1 MLVAFSHLRWDFVW
15 QRPQQVL
22 SRLAHE
28 IPVLYVEEPV
38 GDASKDVLE
47 LRLDGRVTIARAHL
61 RDLPAHTRFGENVND
76 RIADLLEPL
85 LIDDPDLMAWY
96 YTPMA
101 IGALPDSAT
110 PALTVFDAMDD
121 LASFRNAPPQ
131 MRAQEDRMLEVAD
144 IVFTGGP
151 TLYRQRQHRHPR
163 VFCFPSGVDRTHFAS
178 PGQPSAASRALSQMR
193 RPVIGFY
200 GVIDERM
207 DMDLVAQV
215 ADLRPDWN
223 FALVGPL
230 AKIRPDDLPTRSN
243 IRHFGLQSYE
253 ALPAIL
259 SRFDVAMMPFALN
272 DATRAISPTK
282 TLEFLAGG
290 KPVVSTPVADVV
302 ELYITATSIAGT
314 PDQFVGAIDE
324 ILAWTAE
331 DRAAWQ
337 QRADTLLAAH
347 DWNQVVEE
355 MVIAMDM
362 PRVATLSLTA

>member
-22 SRLAHE
+22 SRLAKE
-28 IPVLYVEEPV
+28 IPVLYIEEPV
-38 GDASKDVLE
+38 GAASKDMLE
-47 LRLDGRVTIARAHL
+47 LRLDGRVTIARVHL
-61 RDLPAHTRFGENVND
+61 HDLPARCSFGDGVND
-76 RIADLLEPL
+76 RVAALLEPL
-85 LIDDPDLMAWY
+85 LSDDEDLLAWY

-101 IGALPDSAT
+101 IGAFPDSIP
-110 PALTVFDAMDD
+110 PAMTVFDAMDD
-121 LASFRNAPPQ
+121 LASFCNAPSQ
-131 MRAQEDRMLEVAD
+131 MRAQEERMLEMAD
-144 IVFTGGP
+144 LVFTGGP

-163 VFCFPSGVDRTHFAS
+163 VFCFPSGVDRAHFAS

-207 DMDLVAQV
+207 DMELVAQL

-230 AKIRPDDLPTRSN
+230 AKICPDDLPTRAN

-259 SRFDVAMMPFALN
+259 NRFDVAMMPFALN
-272 DATRAISPTK
+272 EATRAISPTK

-290 KPVVSTPVADVV
+290 KPVVSTPISDVV
-302 ELYITATSIAGT
+302 ELYSSATSIAAT
-314 PDQFVGAIDE
+314 AVQFVAAIDE
-324 ILAWTAE
+324 ILAWPAE

-347 DWNQVVEE
+347 DWDQIVEE
-355 MVIAMDM
+355 MVTAMDM
-362 PRVATLSLTA
+362 PRAATLSLTA

>member
-1 MLVAFSHLRWDFVW
+1 MLIAFSHLRWDFVW
-15 QRPQQVL
+15 QRPQHVL
-22 SRLAHE
+22 SRLAKE

-38 GDASKDVLE
+38 GDSSKDMLE

-61 RDLPAHTRFGENVND
+61 HDLPDGSPYCDAVNS

-85 LIDDPDLMAWY
+85 LGDDDDLVTWY

-101 IGALPDSAT
+101 IGAFPESIS

-121 LASFRNAPPQ
+121 LASFRYAPPQ
-131 MRAQEDRMLEVAD
+131 MRAQEARMLEMAD

-151 TLYRQRQHRHPR
+151 TLYRQHQHRHPR
-163 VFCFPSGVDRTHFAS
+163 VFCFPSGVDRVHFAS
-178 PGQPSAASRALSQMR
+178 PGRASDASRSLSLMR

-207 DMDLVAQV
+207 NMDLVARI
-215 ADLRPDWN
+215 AELRPQWN

-230 AKIRPDDLPTRSN
+230 AKISAEDLPSRSN
-243 IRHFGLQSYE
+243 IRHFGLQAYE

-259 SRFDVAMMPFALN
+259 AKFDVAMMPFALN
-272 DATRAISPTK
+272 EATRAISPTK

-302 ELYITATSIAGT
+302 ELYSAATSIAET
-314 PDQFVGAIDE
+314 AEQFVAAIDD
-324 ILAWTAE
+324 ILAWSPE
-331 DRAAWQ
+331 DRASWQ
-337 QRADTLLAAH
+337 QRADALLAAH
-347 DWNQVVEE
+347 DWKQIVEE
-355 MVIAMDM
+355 MATVMNM
-362 PRVATLSLTA
+362 RRFATLQLTA

>member
-22 SRLAHE
+22 SRLARE

-38 GDASKDVLE
+38 GDAGKDMLE

-61 RDLPAHTRFGENVND
+61 HDLPARNSFGETVNA
-76 RIADLLEPL
+76 RIAALLEPL
-85 LIDDPDLMAWY
+85 LIDDDDLMAWY

-101 IGALPDSAT
+101 IGAFPDSIT
-110 PALTVFDAMDD
+110 PTVTVFDAMDD

-131 MRAQEDRMLEVAD
+131 MRAQEDLMLQMAD

-163 VFCFPSGVDRTHFAS
+163 VFCFPSGVDRAHFAS
-178 PGQPSAASRALSQMR
+178 PGQPSAASRSLSQMR

-207 DMDLVAQV
+207 DMELVAQL

-230 AKIRPDDLPTRSN
+230 AKIRPDDLPVRSN
-243 IRHFGLQSYE
+243 IRHFGMQSYE

-259 SRFDVAMMPFALN
+259 NEFDVAMMPFALN
-272 DATRAISPTK
+272 NATRAISPTK

-290 KPVVSTPVADVV
+290 KPVVSTPIADVV
-302 ELYITATSIAGT
+302 ELYSAATSIAGT
-314 PDQFVGAIDE
+314 PQSFATAIEE
-324 ILAWTAE
+324 ILAWTEE
-331 DRAAWQ
+331 DRVAWQ
-337 QRADTLLAAH
+337 HRADTMLTTH
-347 DWNQVVEE
+347 DWDQIVEE
-355 MVIAMDM
+355 MVAAMG
-362 PRVATLSLTA
+362 LSRAAALQLTA

>member
-22 SRLAHE
+22 SRLAKE

-38 GDASKDVLE
+38 GDASKDMLE

-61 RDLPAHTRFGENVND
+61 HDFPPHCSFGAGVND
-76 RIADLLEPL
+76 RIATLLEPL
-85 LIDDPDLMAWY
+85 LSDDDDLTAWY

-101 IGALPDSAT
+101 IGAFPDAIT
-110 PALTVFDAMDD
+110 PTVTVFDAMDD
-121 LASFRNAPPQ
+121 LASFRSAPAQ
-131 MRAQEDRMLEVAD
+131 MRAQEDLMLEMAD

-151 TLYRQRQHRHPR
+151 MLYRQRQHRHPR
-163 VFCFPSGVDRTHFAS
+163 VFCFPSGVDRAHFAS

-207 DMDLVAQV
+207 DMDLVAQI
-215 ADLRPDWN
+215 AALRPDWN

-230 AKIRPDDLPTRSN
+230 AKIQPDDLPTSSN

-259 SRFDVAMMPFALN
+259 NRFDVAMMPFALN

-290 KPVVSTPVADVV
+290 KPVVSTPIADVV
-302 ELYITATSIAGT
+302 ELYSAATSIAST
-314 PDQFVGAIDE
+314 PDQFVAAIDE
-324 ILAWTAE
+324 ILAWSAE
-331 DRAAWQ
+331 DLASWR

-347 DWNQVVEE
+347 DWNQIVEE
-355 MVIAMDM
+355 MAVTLGLH
-362 PRVATLSLTA
+362 RSATLSMTA